1 MPTIYEVAALA
12 GVSPATVSRVLNG
25 VPVSPAYAAK
35 VRQAAEALNF
45 TPNRTAR
52 TLRRRSSEIVA
63 LIIPDIEN
71 PFFTALAR
79 GVEDSAQA
87 AGYSVVLCNTDERQD
102 KEAKYLKIALSEHM
116 AGVILAPASNHT
128 NLDAVVSRKTPVVA
142 VDRSAH
148 GYTVDAVLVDNAA
161 GGRLAT
167 RILHQQKFSRVA
179 CITGPPDVET
189 AQERAAGWREVFTA
203 HNVDTAAD
211 EYLRFAN
218 YRVDGGHSAM
228 ADLMKLAEPP
238 DAVFVANNLMS
249 VGALQCLREL
259 GQAPPSI
266 GMVAFGDHPFGGLTS
281 AGVTVVHHPAREL
294 GVTAAA
300 LLIERINGDAQAAR
314 TVVLATDADRTIGDR
329 ASQTSES

>member
-52 TLRRRSSEIVA
+52 TLRRRSSEIIA

-116 AGVILAPASNHT
+116 AGVILAPTSNHT

-148 GYTVDAVLVDNAA
+148 GYTVT
-161 GGRLAT
+161 T
-167 RILHQQKFSRVA
+167 RCWWTTR
-179 CITGPPDVET
+179 P
-189 AQERAAGWREVFTA
+189 AAGWRP
-203 HNVDTAAD
+203 
-211 EYLRFAN
+211 
-218 YRVDGGHSAM
+218 GS
-228 ADLMKLAEPP
+228 
-238 DAVFVANNLMS
+238 S
-249 VGALQCLREL
+249 
-259 GQAPPSI
+259 
-266 GMVAFGDHPFGGLTS
+266 TS
-281 AGVTVVHHPAREL
+281 RSFLVSPASRARPTWRRPKNERRAGVRSSPPITSTQPPTSTFASRTTASTVATRPW
-294 GVTAAA
+294 
-300 LLIERINGDAQAAR
+300 R
-314 TVVLATDADRTIGDR
+314 T
-329 ASQTSES
+329 